1 MMGMEGR
8 GRKNGRKWI
17 NGTFAL
23 ASVRADGWRRWQ
35 KKPGYFVED
44 LIWQGILV

>member
-1 MMGMEGR
+1 MGMKGR
-8 GRKNGRKWI
+8 RKNNGRKWI